1 MNGDMTQDSSS
12 RVLITFAIPMILEN
26 ILQQLYNITDAVILG
41 RFVGKNAL
49 AAVGVAN
56 PIMSIAI
63 FFIFGICI
71 GASIYMSQ
79 IFGAAK
85 YETLKK

>member
-1 MNGDMTQDSSS
+1 MNGDMTQGSSS

-56 PIMSIAI
+56 PIMSTAI
-63 FFIFGICI
+63 FFIFGICV

-79 IFGAAK
+79 
-85 YETLKK
+85 